1 MIPKFLMWIS
11 VWMLVPFFTRAIQKV
26 MHVFEGKVTYFGM
39 LSLTYLRNTQKEYYR
54 WNMSRRKFD
63 I

>member
-11 VWMLVPFFTRAIQKV
+11 VWILVPFTKRGIQRV
-26 MHVFEGKVTYFGM
+26 ILVFEGKVTYFGM
-39 LSLTYLRNTQKEYYR
+39 LSLTYLRNTQKEYSK